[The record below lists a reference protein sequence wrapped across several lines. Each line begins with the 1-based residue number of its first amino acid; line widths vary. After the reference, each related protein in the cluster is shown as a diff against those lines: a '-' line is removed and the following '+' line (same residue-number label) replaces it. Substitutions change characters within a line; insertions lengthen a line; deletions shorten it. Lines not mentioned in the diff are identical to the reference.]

1 MEEGTCWED
10 RSVGGREG
18 FEGSSEGWKV
28 CQEIKKTNTNHP
40 YFSRKGYLL
49 SVPTGAM
56 CLTEGSHQQHL
67 WPIRTPET
75 TKSLSLVN
83 LGFSLNGCLIWGAG
97 GNHSFS
103 EIVGWETEGQKNQT
117 VVTDRQALPGTQE
130 QSWLR
135 QRDGAYVR
143 PAHLWW
149 LKYLTVTR
157 REQILLTKS
166 HYNWN
171 RKFT

>member
-10 RSVGGREG
+10 RSVGGGEG

-97 GNHSFS
+97 GSHSFS
-103 EIVGWETEGQKNQT
+103 EIVRWETEGRAEKP
-117 VVTDRQALPGTQE
+117 DSGDWQASTSWNPGAVMAE
-130 QSWLR
+130 AERWCLC
-135 QRDGAYVR
+135 
-143 PAHLWW
+143 PASSPMMGIS
-149 LKYLTVTR
+149 TS
-157 REQILLTKS
+157 Q
-166 HYNWN
+166 
-171 RKFT
+171 